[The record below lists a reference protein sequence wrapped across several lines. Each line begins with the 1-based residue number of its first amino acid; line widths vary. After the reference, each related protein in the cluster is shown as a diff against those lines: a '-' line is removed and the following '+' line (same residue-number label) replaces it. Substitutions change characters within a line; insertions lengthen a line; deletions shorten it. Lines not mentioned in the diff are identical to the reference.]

1 MPIDYTDEDLAARW
15 EEFFESS
22 ENRVR
27 VAEVADLYPE
37 VRSINIAY
45 AELDQFDPDM
55 AQFMLEEPQR
65 VLSIGEAVVRKQVQQ
80 TRGNYKIHLRFK
92 ALAPDSRVDVR
103 KLRSGHLGKLVAI
116 EGLVRKATDVRP
128 KLVEAVFRCFRCPA
142 KIVEIQEGLQFKEP
156 LECYKEQNGCGRSG
170 GSTKFTLMTEESSY
184 VDTQKI
190 EIQENPEGLRGGS
203 QPERLTGYLEDDLAG
218 TVSPGDRIV
227 INGIL
232 RSVQKAQGNNKS
244 TLFDINLE
252 VHSVEFQEHEYE
264 EVNISPEE
272 EEMIKQE
279 ARSPDVFGK
288 IIKSIS
294 PTIYGYDEVK
304 ESMALQLFG
313 GSHKQL
319 DDGTRVRGDI
329 HILLVGDPGVAKC
342 VTGDTD
348 VMLASGVCTNIKNV
362 VEQALVDFGS
372 EEVDD
377 GEFANI
383 DVPIMTFSER
393 GVIEP
398 GRAVRAWKRTSP
410 RKLLEF
416 VTESGRKLTVTRTH
430 LLFVQNGMWIAARK
444 ADQIYVGEE
453 LATAT
458 GQGEGGREDYGWRCG
473 LVWDKVISK
482 TEVKAP
488 EPFVYDLEVE
498 TTHIFVANGILSH
511 NSQLLRYMSELAPR
525 GIYAS
530 GKSSSAA
537 GLCVAGDTKI
547 EVKGKLVEIGEFVE
561 SRIKTPTEVDKGVF
575 KQEVGVNGLK
585 TVSADGQ
592 PVTRPVSA
600 VFRID
605 TPSFLVELKEESGR
619 SISLTPETQVM
630 SRIGQDP
637 AWIRSSDVMADDE
650 IMMVGP
656 AGDHSMSDWSRVVE
670 VERKV
675 DGIPEHVYDL
685 TVEDAHCFIGNGFV
699 VHNTAAAVKDEFG
712 DGRWTLEAGALVLAD
727 KGLACVDGEQLVVL
741 KDGIARL
748 KDVRPGNT
756 VINYL
761 DGWNEGKVRTTLDK
775 GEKDCLKIKLFSGDE
790 LICTPDHKL
799 LTEDGWMEASEIKE
813 DSFLKIPT
821 MEKIDFDMLFDDRI
835 EVGFLHGFMLCDCY
849 ASINDHSRL
858 SGFSASVKNN
868 DRTEYIEKLLKDY
881 CGAKLGRYK
890 RSPQHVS
897 IRGKAVD
904 FGDTLSCYCSTL
916 EVKGIVKSVIE
927 ADRGGYFDL
936 SYRIGFLAGII
947 STDCCVSH
955 HQGPNGIKHTIEIV
969 LSREKYGKEWL
980 ERKQALVVSML
991 SSLGI
996 MAVRRKNK
1004 LMITSCRSFNRV
1016 VDVIGPFVVGKNEPK
1031 LYHIEQRTKIQ
1042 SDDDLLDR
1050 EYHEWLASVK
1060 FNTSKTVSLGLHSRI
1075 WSAIKRNRV
1084 TETLMETLR
1093 PHWHEIASEGFRE
1106 PNKKYLLNRV
1116 ISVED
1121 AGKRHVYDLVIE
1133 GEHNFLVNGGIVHNC
1148 IDELDKMTEQDRSS
1162 MHEAM
1167 ESQRIS
1173 VAKAGITATLQCR
1186 CSMLG
1191 AANPKY
1197 GRFDDNE
1204 SLSDQINMPPALLS
1218 RFDLIFALT
1227 DKPKAETDTRIAEH
1241 IIMGHVRGEVRR
1253 HEDLSVL
1260 DDLGVDYKK
1269 IMEDTDK
1276 LKPVY
1281 DREFLRKYVAH
1292 SKRYVPVMS
1301 KEARKIIQE
1310 KYLSIRKL
1318 GEVQG
1323 ASVPITARQLEAFIR
1338 LSEASARIRLSN
1350 VVTKEDAERAV
1361 RIVEFYLNKMARDS
1375 GSMDVDKVMTGFSK
1389 TDRNKI
1395 SVVRTLIHS
1404 NSEPGKGVSFKTLL
1418 EHAPEKNLTEQEL
1431 RDALKKLRNAG
1442 DIYEPSHD
1450 FYKLSSG
1457 D

>member
-1 MPIDYTDEDLAARW
+1 MTPWAG
-15 EEFFESS
+15 
-22 ENRVR
+22 
-27 VAEVADLYPE
+27 
-37 VRSINIAY
+37 
-45 AELDQFDPDM
+45 Q
-55 AQFMLEEPQR
+55 
-65 VLSIGEAVVRKQVQQ
+65 RKQRHARLHQLWL
-80 TRGNYKIHLRFK
+80 TSA
-92 ALAPDSRVDVR
+92 ALACTVMAIS
-103 KLRSGHLGKLVAI
+103 LRSEHLGKLIAI

-142 KIVEIQEGLQFKEP
+142 KIVEVQDGLQFKEP

-170 GSTKFTLMTEESSY
+170 GSTKFTLLTEESSY

-190 EIQENPEGLRGGS
+190 EIQENPEGLRGGA

-264 EVNISPEE
+264 EVNITEE
-272 EEMIKQE
+272 EEERIKQE
-279 ARSPDVFGK
+279 ARSPDVFSK

-342 VTGDTD
+342 VTGDAE
-348 VMLASGVCTNIKNV
+348 VMLASGECMKIKDM
-362 VEQALVDFGS
+362 VEEALTEFGKK
-372 EEVDD
+372 EVDD
-377 GEFANI
+377 GVYAEI
-383 DVPIMTFSER
+383 DVPVMTFTER
-393 GVIEP
+393 GVVEP
-398 GRAVRAWKRTSP
+398 GRAVRAWKRTAP
-410 RKLLEF
+410 KMLIEF
-416 VTESGRKLTVTRTH
+416 VTEGGRKLTVTPTH
-430 LLFVQNGMWIAARK
+430 PLFVQNGYWLAIRK
-444 ADQIYVGEE
+444 AGQIYLGQE
-453 LATAT
+453 LAVTS
-458 GQGEGGREDYGWRCG
+458 GQGNDGREDYGWKRG
-473 LVWDKVISK
+473 VQWDKVVSK
-482 TEVKAP
+482 TEVPAP
-488 EPFVYDLEVE
+488 EPYVYDLEVE
-498 TTHIFVANGILSH
+498 NTHIFVANGILSH

-537 GLCVAGDTKI
+537 GLCISGDTKI
-547 EVKGKLVEIGEFVE
+547 EVKGKLVGIGEFVE
-561 SRIKTPTEVDKGVF
+561 SRIRTPTEVEKGVF
-575 KQEVGVNGLK
+575 RQEVGVNGLK
-585 TVSADGQ
+585 TLSADGQ

-600 VFRID
+600 VFRIV

-619 SISLTPETQVM
+619 SITLTPETQIL
-630 SRIGQDP
+630 SRIGEDL
-637 AWIRSSDVMADDE
+637 AWIRSSDIAADE
-650 IMMVGP
+650 EVMMVGP
-656 AGDHSMSDWSRVVE
+656 AGDYSQADWSRVISA
-670 VERKV
+670 ERKV

-685 TVEDAHCFIGNGFV
+685 TVEDAHSFIGNGFV

-727 KGLACVDGEQLVVL
+727 KGLA
-741 KDGIARL
+741 
-748 KDVRPGNT
+748 
-756 VINYL
+756 
-761 DGWNEGKVRTTLDK
+761 
-775 GEKDCLKIKLFSGDE
+775 
-790 LICTPDHKL
+790 
-799 LTEDGWMEASEIKE
+799 
-813 DSFLKIPT
+813 
-821 MEKIDFDMLFDDRI
+821 
-835 EVGFLHGFMLCDCY
+835 
-849 ASINDHSRL
+849 
-858 SGFSASVKNN
+858 
-868 DRTEYIEKLLKDY
+868 
-881 CGAKLGRYK
+881 
-890 RSPQHVS
+890 
-897 IRGKAVD
+897 
-904 FGDTLSCYCSTL
+904 
-916 EVKGIVKSVIE
+916 
-927 ADRGGYFDL
+927 
-936 SYRIGFLAGII
+936 
-947 STDCCVSH
+947 
-955 HQGPNGIKHTIEIV
+955 
-969 LSREKYGKEWL
+969 
-980 ERKQALVVSML
+980 
-991 SSLGI
+991 
-996 MAVRRKNK
+996 
-1004 LMITSCRSFNRV
+1004 
-1016 VDVIGPFVVGKNEPK
+1016 
-1031 LYHIEQRTKIQ
+1031 
-1042 SDDDLLDR
+1042 
-1050 EYHEWLASVK
+1050 
-1060 FNTSKTVSLGLHSRI
+1060 
-1075 WSAIKRNRV
+1075 
-1084 TETLMETLR
+1084 
-1093 PHWHEIASEGFRE
+1093 
-1106 PNKKYLLNRV
+1106 
-1116 ISVED
+1116 
-1121 AGKRHVYDLVIE
+1121 
-1133 GEHNFLVNGGIVHNC
+1133 C

-1227 DKPKAETDTRIAEH
+1227 DRPKAETDMRIAEH

-1253 HEDLSVL
+1253 HEDMSIL

-1269 IMEDTDK
+1269 ILEDTDK

-1292 SKRYVPVMS
+1292 AKRYVPVMS
-1301 KEARKIIQE
+1301 KEARKIIQD
-1310 KYLSIRKL
+1310 KYLAIRKL

-1395 SVVRTLIHS
+1395 AVVRTLIHS

>member
-80 TRGNYKIHLRFK
+80 TRGNYEIHLRFK

-103 KLRSGHLGKLVAI
+103 KLRSEHLGKLVAI

-142 KIVEIQEGLQFKEP
+142 KIVELQEGLQFKEP

-342 VTGDTD
+342 VTGDTE
-348 VMLASGVCTNIKNV
+348 VMLASGACMNIKNA
-362 VEQALVDFGS
+362 VEEALVEFGS

-377 GEFANI
+377 GEYANI
-383 DVPIMTFSER
+383 DVQIMTFSER

-416 VTESGRKLTVTRTH
+416 VTESGRKLTVTKTH

-444 ADQIYVGEE
+444 ADQIYVGQE

-458 GQGEGGREDYGWRCG
+458 GQGESGREDYGWKCG

-482 TEVKAP
+482 TEVKAQ

-575 KQEVGVNGLK
+575 RQEVGVNGLK

-605 TPSFLVELKEESGR
+605 TPSFLVELTEDSGR
-619 SISLTPETQVM
+619 SISLTPETQVL

-650 IMMVGP
+650 VMMVGP
-656 AGDHSMSDWSRVVE
+656 AGDHSMSDWSRVIG

-685 TVEDAHCFIGNGFV
+685 TVEDAHSFIGNGFV

-727 KGLACVDGEQLVVL
+727 KGLA
-741 KDGIARL
+741 
-748 KDVRPGNT
+748 
-756 VINYL
+756 
-761 DGWNEGKVRTTLDK
+761 
-775 GEKDCLKIKLFSGDE
+775 
-790 LICTPDHKL
+790 
-799 LTEDGWMEASEIKE
+799 
-813 DSFLKIPT
+813 
-821 MEKIDFDMLFDDRI
+821 
-835 EVGFLHGFMLCDCY
+835 
-849 ASINDHSRL
+849 
-858 SGFSASVKNN
+858 
-868 DRTEYIEKLLKDY
+868 
-881 CGAKLGRYK
+881 
-890 RSPQHVS
+890 
-897 IRGKAVD
+897 
-904 FGDTLSCYCSTL
+904 
-916 EVKGIVKSVIE
+916 
-927 ADRGGYFDL
+927 
-936 SYRIGFLAGII
+936 
-947 STDCCVSH
+947 
-955 HQGPNGIKHTIEIV
+955 
-969 LSREKYGKEWL
+969 
-980 ERKQALVVSML
+980 
-991 SSLGI
+991 
-996 MAVRRKNK
+996 
-1004 LMITSCRSFNRV
+1004 
-1016 VDVIGPFVVGKNEPK
+1016 
-1031 LYHIEQRTKIQ
+1031 
-1042 SDDDLLDR
+1042 
-1050 EYHEWLASVK
+1050 
-1060 FNTSKTVSLGLHSRI
+1060 
-1075 WSAIKRNRV
+1075 
-1084 TETLMETLR
+1084 
-1093 PHWHEIASEGFRE
+1093 
-1106 PNKKYLLNRV
+1106 
-1116 ISVED
+1116 
-1121 AGKRHVYDLVIE
+1121 
-1133 GEHNFLVNGGIVHNC
+1133 C

>member
-55 AQFMLEEPQR
+55 AQFMLEEPER
-65 VLSIGEAVVRKQVQQ
+65 VLSIGESVVRKQVQQ
-80 TRGNYKIHLRFK
+80 TRGNYEIHLRFK

-103 KLRSGHLGKLVAI
+103 KLRSEHLGKLVAI

-170 GSTKFTLMTEESSY
+170 GSTKFTLLTEESSY

-190 EIQENPEGLRGGS
+190 EIQENPEGLRGGA

-264 EVNISPEE
+264 EVNITPEE
-272 EEMIKQE
+272 EELIIQE
-279 ARSPDVFGK
+279 AHSPNVFSK

-342 VTGDTD
+342 VTGDSE
-348 VMLASGVCTNIKNV
+348 VMLGSGNCMRIKDL
-362 VEQALVDFGS
+362 VEGALTEFGS
-372 EEVDD
+372 QEVDD
-377 GEFANI
+377 GVYAEI
-383 DVPIMTFSER
+383 DIQVMTFTER

-398 GRAVRAWKRTSP
+398 GRAVRAWKRTAP
-410 RKLLEF
+410 KRLFEF
-416 VTESGRKLTVTRTH
+416 VTESGRKITVTPTH
-430 LLFVQNGMWIAARK
+430 PLFVQNGMWLAMRHATK
-444 ADQIYVGEE
+444 IYVGQEI
-453 LATAT
+453 AVTK
-458 GQGEGGREDYGWRCG
+458 GQGECGQEDNGWKRG
-473 LVWDKVISK
+473 IQFEKVVSK
-482 TEVKAP
+482 TEVPAP

-498 TTHIFVANGILSH
+498 NTHIFVANGILSH

-547 EVKGKLVEIGEFVE
+547 EVKGKLIEIGEFVE
-561 SRIKTPTEVDKGVF
+561 SRIKSPTEVEKGVYR
-575 KQEVGVNGLK
+575 QEVGVNGLK
-585 TVSADGQ
+585 TVSADGL
-592 PVTRPVSA
+592 PVTRPVSS
-600 VFRID
+600 VFRIA
-605 TPSFLVELKEESGR
+605 TPSFLVELKEESGQ
-619 SISLTPETQVM
+619 SITLTPETQVL
-630 SRIGQDP
+630 SRIGEDP
-637 AWIRSSDVMADDE
+637 AWIRSSDVTADDE
-650 IMMVGP
+650 VMTVGP
-656 AGDHSMSDWSRVVE
+656 AGDHSQPDWSRVTST
-670 VERKV
+670 ERKV

-685 TVEDAHCFIGNGFV
+685 TVEGAHSFIGNGFV

-727 KGLACVDGEQLVVL
+727 KGLACIDGEQIVVL
-741 KDGIARL
+741 KDN
-748 KDVRPGNT
+748 KVSKMKEVRPGDI
-756 VINYL
+756 VINFRK
-761 DGWNEGKVRTTLDK
+761 GWNEGRVIRNLDK
-775 GEKDCLKIKLFSGDE
+775 GIEDCIGLTLLTGDE
-790 LICTPDHKL
+790 IICTSDHQI
-799 LTEDGWMEASEIKE
+799 LTPKGWVQAGKVEIG
-813 DSFLKIPT
+813 DSLVIPT
-821 MEKIDFDMLFDDRI
+821 DFSSGSVRSGRGNTLGTSIGSD
-835 EVGFLHGFMLCDCY
+835 EVLCEAGVQSA
-849 ASINDHSRL
+849 ASSI
-858 SGFSASVKNN
+858 
-868 DRTEYIEKLLKDY
+868 LLN
-881 CGAKLGRYK
+881 
-890 RSPQHVS
+890 PVVS
-897 IRGKAVD
+897 IRH
-904 FGDTLSCYCSTL
+904 
-916 EVKGIVKSVIE
+916 
-927 ADRGGYFDL
+927 
-936 SYRIGFLAGII
+936 AG
-947 STDCCVSH
+947 
-955 HQGPNGIKHTIEIV
+955 P
-969 LSREKYGKEWL
+969 
-980 ERKQALVVSML
+980 
-991 SSLGI
+991 
-996 MAVRRKNK
+996 
-1004 LMITSCRSFNRV
+1004 
-1016 VDVIGPFVVGKNEPK
+1016 
-1031 LYHIEQRTKIQ
+1031 
-1042 SDDDLLDR
+1042 
-1050 EYHEWLASVK
+1050 
-1060 FNTSKTVSLGLHSRI
+1060 
-1075 WSAIKRNRV
+1075 
-1084 TETLMETLR
+1084 
-1093 PHWHEIASEGFRE
+1093 
-1106 PNKKYLLNRV
+1106 
-1116 ISVED
+1116 
-1121 AGKRHVYDLVIE
+1121 RHVYDLVIE

-1281 DREFLRKYVAH
+1281 DKEFLRKYVAH

-1301 KEARKIIQE
+1301 KEARKIIQD

-1350 VVTKEDAERAV
+1350 VVAKEDADRAV

-1395 SVVRTLIHS
+1395 AVVRTLIHS

-1431 RDALKKLRNAG
+1431 REALKKLRNAG